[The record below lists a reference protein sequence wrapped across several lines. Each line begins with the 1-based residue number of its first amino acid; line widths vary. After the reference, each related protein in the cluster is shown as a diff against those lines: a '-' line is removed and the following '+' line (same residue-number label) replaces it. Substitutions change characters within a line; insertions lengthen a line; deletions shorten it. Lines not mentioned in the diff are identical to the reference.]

1 MVGEIRPV
9 CACRPAAW
17 LHTALF
23 LKEIN
28 AFFIGGKEDRRAQN
42 NAVIGDA
49 ALPWNRPHWLQDR
62 PTPSGLLLS
71 EYTWDSIYIPLQ
83 CSKSCSR
90 AGNRPL
96 VGDAAQ
102 IELLTP
108 ILTCNIQKAF
118 STGVADGLQ
127 PLCRDGFPILA

>member
-1 MVGEIRPV
+1 MHVKYVLPLKLITVAFMVGEIRPV

-71 EYTWDSIYIPLQ
+71 EYTWDSICKEVFY
-83 CSKSCSR
+83 
-90 AGNRPL
+90 
-96 VGDAAQ
+96 
-102 IELLTP
+102 
-108 ILTCNIQKAF
+108 
-118 STGVADGLQ
+118 
-127 PLCRDGFPILA
+127 